1 MLTFVVDGGGFAG
14 AEVAGGLNDFARGL
28 LAYYPR
34 IPPGDVQIVLV
45 HSRDRILP
53 ELSES
58 LASYALE
65 HMRARGVTFKLEARV
80 TDARRGMV
88 VLNPPEEVPTETLV
102 WTAGTR
108 PHPLLGTLGVD
119 NDPRGAVVVGAT
131 LAVPGQP
138 GVWALG
144 DCAAVPDTKTGRA
157 CAPTAQFAIR
167 EAATLAQNIH
177 AAVRG
182 RPMKSFHF
190 DALGTLCVVGHHTAC
205 AEIKGLRFSGL
216 FAWILWRTIYLA
228 KLPGLERKAH
238 VLGDWTIE
246 LFFPRDIAQTV
257 DLTPRRTRT

>member
-1 MLTFVVDGGGFAG
+1 
-14 AEVAGGLNDFARGL
+14 
-28 LAYYPR
+28 
-34 IPPGDVQIVLV
+34 VLV

-108 PHPLLGTLGVD
+108 PNPLFGTLGVD

-167 EAATLAQNIH
+167 EAATLEADSAAGAAAHSAAARPLEVSWKYLHIIRQIEQSAG
-177 AAVRG
+177 AAVLLEATFWPAKIRTAYIAH
-182 RPMKSFHF
+182 KQ
-190 DALGTLCVVGHHTAC
+190 CVPA
-205 AEIKGLRFSGL
+205 KKYRRLR
-216 FAWILWRTIYLA
+216 AARWVY
-228 KLPGLERKAH
+228 H
-238 VLGDWTIE
+238 
-246 LFFPRDIAQTV
+246 Q
-257 DLTPRRTRT
+257 